1 MELTKEEAI
10 QLLYQHNS
18 LKFIDEYQ
26 LDDMFS
32 VCAKSTTSKERRCKE
47 GHLFHSKSNY
57 CKVCYR
63 TKSEKLTAQEKKK
76 RSEYAKQWRKN
87 NRFF

>member
-10 QLLYQHNS
+10 QLLYHHNT

-32 VCAKSTTSKERRCKE
+32 VCKKSTTSKERYCNR

-57 CKVCYR
+57 CKECYR
-63 TKSEKLTAQEKKK
+63 TKSEKLTAQDKKK
-76 RSEYAKQWRKN
+76 RSEYVIQRRKK
-87 NRFF
+87 NRLL

>member
-10 QLLYQHNS
+10 HLLHQHNT

-32 VCAKSTTSKERRCKE
+32 VCAKSTTSKERHCNR

-57 CKVCYR
+57 CKECYR
-63 TKSEKLTAQEKKK
+63 IK
-76 RSEYAKQWRKN
+76 RKN
-87 NRFF
+87 NRLL